1 MEQKPV
7 DGWEV
12 LEPPSVDIAQK
23 YLDEADAV
31 ATRRERAVDRR
42 ALARLQ
48 IVNAV
53 ATAAYL
59 AVMTLVLRGDNG
71 LASQTILFSFLVWVQ
86 LASGIAQRSGMQR
99 RFSWSRWPE
108 VLAGV
113 LLVAVVLVVFCFA
126 IFAPGFPGI
135 GALIP
140 SALVLFGLGGYGAVQ
155 LVRAS
160 GDVRPPHSHP
170 RPLSRVAR
178 WGTILVGVAIGAL
191 TLLASAP
198 DGVLASVL
206 VLLVVLVLVMWMF
219 AFSTD
224 LGLPAIGAS
233 WRWPQLAGFGV
244 SVSALASVVL
254 LEIPVDG
261 GALVGASVI
270 ALSVAVS
277 FVPGR
282 DLRD

>member
-1 MEQKPV
+1 MEQTPV

-59 AVMTLVLRGDNG
+59 AVMTLVLRGDSA

-108 VLAGV
+108 LLAGG

-126 IFAPGFPGI
+126 IFAPGFPAI

-160 GDVRPPHSHP
+160 GDVRPPPSHP
-170 RPLSRVAR
+170 RPLSGVAR
-178 WGTILVGVAIGAL
+178 WGTILVGVAIGVL

-198 DGVLASVL
+198 DGVLASIL

-233 WRWPQLAGFGV
+233 WRWPQLAVFAV
-244 SVSALASVVL
+244 SASALASVVL
-254 LEIPVDG
+254 LGIPIDG

-270 ALSVAVS
+270 ALFVAVS

-282 DLRD
+282 DLHE

>member
-12 LEPPSVDIAQK
+12 LEPPSVDVAQK

-53 ATAAYL
+53 ATATYL
-59 AVMTLVLRGDNG
+59 AVMTLVLRGDSA

-108 VLAGV
+108 LLAGG

-126 IFAPGFPGI
+126 IWAPGFPALGT
-135 GALIP
+135 LIP
-140 SALVLFGLGGYGAVQ
+140 SALVLFGLGGHGAVQ
-155 LVRAS
+155 LVRAA
-160 GDVRPPHSHP
+160 GDVRPPRSHP
-170 RPLSRVAR
+170 RPLSRLAR
-178 WGTILVGVAIGAL
+178 CGTILVGVAIGVL
-191 TLLASAP
+191 IMLASAP

-233 WRWPQLAGFGV
+233 WGWPQLTAFAV

-254 LEIPVDG
+254 LAIPIDA

-270 ALSVAVS
+270 GLFVAVS
-277 FVPGR
+277 FMPGR
-282 DLRD
+282 DLRA

>member
-12 LEPPSVDIAQK
+12 LEPPSVDVAQK

-53 ATAAYL
+53 ATSAYL
-59 AVMTLVLRGDNG
+59 AVMTLVLRGDSA

-108 VLAGV
+108 LLAGG
-113 LLVAVVLVVFCFA
+113 LLVAVVLVLFSFA
-126 IFAPGFPGI
+126 IWAPGFPAM

-140 SALVLFGLGGYGAVQ
+140 SGLVLFGLGGYGAVQ

-160 GDVRPPHSHP
+160 GDVRPPRSHP

-178 WGTILVGVAIGAL
+178 WGTILVGVALGVLIM
-191 TLLASAP
+191 LASAP
-198 DGVLASVL
+198 DGALASVL

-233 WRWPQLAGFGV
+233 WRWPQLAAFAV
-244 SVSALASVVL
+244 AVSALASVVL
-254 LEIPVDG
+254 LAIPIDG

-270 ALSVAVS
+270 ALFVAVS
-277 FVPGR
+277 FMSGR

>member
-12 LEPPSVDIAQK
+12 LEPPSVDVAQK

-59 AVMTLVLRGDNG
+59 AVMTLVLRGESA

-99 RFSWSRWPE
+99 RLSWSRWPE
-108 VLAGV
+108 LLAGG
-113 LLVAVVLVVFCFA
+113 LLVAAVLVVFCFA
-126 IFAPGFPGI
+126 IWAPGFPAI

-140 SALVLFGLGGYGAVQ
+140 SGLVLFGLGGYGAVQ
-155 LVRAS
+155 LVRAA
-160 GDVRPPHSHP
+160 GDVRPPRSHP
-170 RPLSRVAR
+170 RPLSRLAR
-178 WGTILVGVAIGAL
+178 WGTILVGVAIGVL
-191 TLLASAP
+191 IMLASAP

-233 WRWPQLAGFGV
+233 WRWPQLTAFAV

-254 LEIPVDG
+254 LAIPIDA

-270 ALSVAVS
+270 GLFVAVS
-277 FVPGR
+277 FMPGR

>member
-59 AVMTLVLRGDNG
+59 AVITLVLRGDSA

-86 LASGIAQRSGMQR
+86 LASGIAQRSGMRR

-108 VLAGV
+108 LLAGG
-113 LLVAVVLVVFCFA
+113 LLVAVVLVVFCLA
-126 IFAPGFPGI
+126 IWAPGFPAV

-160 GDVRPPHSHP
+160 GDVRPPRSHP
-170 RPLSRVAR
+170 RPLSRLAR
-178 WGTILVGVAIGAL
+178 WGTILVGVAVGVLIM
-191 TLLASAP
+191 LASAP

-206 VLLVVLVLVMWMF
+206 VLLVVLVLATWMF

-224 LGLPAIGAS
+224 LGLPWIGAS
-233 WRWPQLAGFGV
+233 WRWPQLAVFGV
-244 SVSALASVVL
+244 AVSALASVVL
-254 LEIPVDG
+254 LAIPIAG

-270 ALSVAVS
+270 TLFVAVS